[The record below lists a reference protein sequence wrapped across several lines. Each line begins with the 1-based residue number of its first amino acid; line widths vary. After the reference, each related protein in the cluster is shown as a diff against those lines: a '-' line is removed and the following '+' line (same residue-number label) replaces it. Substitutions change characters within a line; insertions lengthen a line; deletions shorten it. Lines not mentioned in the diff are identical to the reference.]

1 MKELHHPNLVNFLEV
16 FMVEDEEDLYFKDD
30 LPPDGR
36 GQELWI
42 VMEFLEGGALTD
54 VVMTVIMNETQ
65 IAAVCMEVKLT
76 HSLFPYLKSQYIKFK
91 CTLHPIF
98 CGRICK

>member
-1 MKELHHPNLVNFLEV
+1 MNFLEV
-16 FMVEDEEDLYFKDD
+16 FMVEDEEDLSFKDD
-30 LPPDGR
+30 LPPSLRSWHGI

-65 IAAVCMEVKLT
+65 IAAVCMEALKGVQ
-76 HSLFPYLKSQYIKFK
+76 YLQERGILYRDIKSDNV
-91 CTLHPIF
+91 LLRMD
-98 CGRICK
+98 GR

>member
-65 IAAVCMEVKLT
+65 IAAVCMEVKFFL
-76 HSLFPYLKSQYIKFK
+76 SLFKILQ
-91 CTLHPIF
+91 
-98 CGRICK
+98 

>member
-65 IAAVCMEVKLT
+65 IAAVCMEALKGV
-76 HSLFPYLKSQYIKFK
+76 LFRAEYKPRGYYLE
-91 CTLHPIF
+91 L
-98 CGRICK
+98 

>member
-1 MKELHHPNLVNFLEV
+1 
-16 FMVEDEEDLYFKDD
+16 MVEDEEDLYFKDD

-76 HSLFPYLKSQYIKFK
+76 HSLFPYLKFYNKVVHEFYGKNGCSKNFLQGHAFQ
-91 CTLHPIF
+91 
-98 CGRICK
+98 

>member
-1 MKELHHPNLVNFLEV
+1 
-16 FMVEDEEDLYFKDD
+16 MVEDEEDLSFKDD
-30 LPPDGR
+30 LPPSLRSWHGR

-76 HSLFPYLKSQYIKFK
+76 HSFFPYLKFYNKVVHEFYGKNGCSKNFLQ
-91 CTLHPIF
+91 
-98 CGRICK
+98 